1 MPSQR
6 VVDNRLAAKCGADA
20 RLAKCGADARLAPG
34 AALAAATA
42 QREAAA
48 EAVAKATAKAQARAR
63 HPAAVGASDVR
74 VLALDMDGTTLNSA
88 QQLAPRTLAA
98 LRRARAAGIEVVIAT
113 GRPAYVLQ
121 RTIDE
126 LALPGSEAAGVPCV
140 NFNGACAMRMFPA
153 PRPPQLLFAEALSE
167 QTTAAALDVCEALG
181 LCVSYTTADG
191 ATAAPA
197 GADHERLLARFE
209 ALEGVRQQRAP
220 AAQPGGGDGGGG
232 GGGCCRH
239 LLGRVPALKVIALSD
254 TPEASAAAARAAL
267 PPGLC
272 NVVAAEVHIE
282 FLRADVSKGLS
293 LRRLCGGGG
302 GGGGGGHLGVGM
314 DGVRAYGDNHND
326 VEMLRLAGQGVAMA
340 NAKDAVKA
348 LPGVR
353 VCEWSNDKDG
363 VAREVELLLAARAA
377 DER

>member
-1 MPSQR
+1 MPPQR
-6 VVDNRLAAKCGADA
+6 VDNRLV
-20 RLAKCGADARLAPG
+20 AKCGADARLAPG

-42 QREAAA
+42 QRKAAA
-48 EAVAKATAKAQARAR
+48 EVVAKATSKAQARAR
-63 HPAAVGASDVR
+63 HPAAVGASAVR

-98 LRRARAAGIEVVIAT
+98 LRRARSAGIEVVIAT

-121 RTIDE
+121 RTVDE
-126 LALPGSEAAGVPCV
+126 LALPGSAAAGVPCV
-140 NFNGACAMRMFPA
+140 NFNGACAMRMYPA
-153 PRPPQLLFAEALSE
+153 ACAGATPRPPQLLFAEALSE

-181 LCVSYTTADG
+181 LCVSYTAADG
-191 ATAAPA
+191 ATAAPV

-209 ALEGVRQQRAP
+209 ALEGVRQQR
-220 AAQPGGGDGGGG
+220 GGGGG

-239 LLGRVPALKVIALSD
+239 LLGRVPALKVIALTD

-302 GGGGGGHLGVGM
+302 GDGGGGSGGRLGVGM
-314 DGVRAYGDNHND
+314 CAVRAYGDNHND
-326 VEMLRLAGQGVAMA
+326 ADMLRLAGQGVAMA

-353 VCEWSNDKDG
+353 VCEWSNDEDG

-377 DER
+377 DGGANER